1 MHINTLP
8 ICFSPQLAP
17 GTSWHLVFSESGL
30 PTYKFLSFQPTFT
43 LLKNIWNW
51 RDIMYRY
58 VYCIMLYIFVPRYG
72 LNLRLDSFGNSS
84 FEVPSA
90 VSRGAC
96 AIHWYILEHWTLK
109 TCWGKV
115 KEYFV
120 LRGPRFFST
129 CSHGMKSDCTISID
143 KKAKRQEKARVFK
156 TRQ

>member
-1 MHINTLP
+1 MFKILVYMFWYTVCILILFLYVSHL
-8 ICFSPQLAP
+8 
-17 GTSWHLVFSESGL
+17 SWHQGRVGILF
-30 PTYKFLSFQPTFT
+30 FLSLDYQPTSFWVSNQP
-43 LLKNIWNW
+43 LHFLKNIWNW

-129 CSHGMKSDCTISID
+129 CSHGMKSEWLYNINW
-143 KKAKRQEKARVFK
+143 
-156 TRQ
+156 